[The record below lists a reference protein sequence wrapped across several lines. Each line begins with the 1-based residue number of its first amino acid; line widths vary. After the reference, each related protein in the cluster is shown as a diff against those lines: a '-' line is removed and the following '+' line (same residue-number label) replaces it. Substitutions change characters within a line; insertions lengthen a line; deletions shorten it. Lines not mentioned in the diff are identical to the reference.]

1 MALQWT
7 HHPILEIPSQEE
19 QIAMGPERLPKQIR
33 HKKGGF
39 DYTLIKR
46 EGKIA
51 WYEARYLNGSEL
63 TGFVVIKI
71 RIKKA
76 TILPS
81 GRINACREVFP
92 SPSEFGK
99 RAWFYMPKS
108 RSASEAHY
116 TELVEE
122 K

>member
-1 MALQWT
+1 MAYSVNHLIHKT
-7 HHPILEIPSQEE
+7 PSREE
-19 QIAMGPERLPKQIR
+19 QKKIEPKRLPALIWHNKQ
-33 HKKGGF
+33 GF
-39 DYTLIKR
+39 EYLLVKR
-46 EGKIA
+46 EGNVA
-51 WYEARYLNGSEL
+51 LYEARYLNGSEL